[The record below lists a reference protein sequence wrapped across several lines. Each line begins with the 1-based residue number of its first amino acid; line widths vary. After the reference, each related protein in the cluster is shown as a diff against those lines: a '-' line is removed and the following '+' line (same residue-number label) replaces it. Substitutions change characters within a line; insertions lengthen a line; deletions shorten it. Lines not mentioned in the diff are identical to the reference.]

1 MGNEKQATENDPKT
15 AKAAKKGKA
24 APKAAGA
31 PNDDIDYGELDKVRS
46 ILFGA
51 QSRQH
56 QQRLEWMEDH
66 FGRESEALKEALEDQ
81 IAALGKKVKK
91 EDEAL
96 SKRLSTE
103 QQQRAEADAA
113 LDEALQALAQ
123 SLQENRAQLDL
134 KIAETE
140 SALRKALRDEAK
152 KAEKDRAARFDE
164 LSARLEQ
171 AVAQLSDAKT
181 DRVGLADLF
190 DALSAQL
197 RDGQPASEET

>member
-1 MGNEKQATENDPKT
+1 MDNETQATETDAKT
-15 AKAAKKGKA
+15 AKTAKKRKA
-24 APKAAGA
+24 APKAAA
-31 PNDDIDYGELDKVRS
+31 TENDDIDFGELDKVRS

-66 FGRESEALKEALEDQ
+66 FGSEVEALKETLEDQ

-96 SKRLSTE
+96 SRRLSTE

-123 SLQENRAQLDL
+123 SLQENRAQLDRR
-134 KIAETE
+134 IDETE
-140 SALRKALRDEAK
+140 SALRKALRDEAN
-152 KAEKDRAARFDE
+152 KAAKDRAARFDE
-164 LSARLEQ
+164 LSARMEQ

-181 DRVGLADLF
+181 DRFDLADFF

-197 RDGQPASEET
+197 RGGQQASEEE

>member
-1 MGNEKQATENDPKT
+1 MNNETQATETDAKT
-15 AKAAKKGKA
+15 AKTAKKRKA
-24 APKAAGA
+24 APKAASA
-31 PNDDIDYGELDKVRS
+31 ENDVIDFGELDKVRS

-66 FGRESEALKEALEDQ
+66 FGGELEALKEAIEDQ
-81 IAALGKKVKK
+81 IAALEKKVKK
-91 EDEAL
+91 ENEAL
-96 SKRLSTE
+96 GKRLSNE
-103 QQQRAEADAA
+103 QRQRAEADAG
-113 LDEALQALAQ
+113 LDEAIQALAQ
-123 SLQENRAQLDL
+123 SLQENRVQLDRR
-134 KIAETE
+134 IDETE

-152 KAEKDRAARFDE
+152 KAAKDRAARFGE
-164 LSARLEQ
+164 LLARLEQ

>member
-15 AKAAKKGKA
+15 AKAAKKRKA
-24 APKAAGA
+24 APKAASA
-31 PNDDIDYGELDKVRS
+31 ENDDLDFGELDKVRS

-66 FGRESEALKEALEDQ
+66 FGRELEALKEAIEDQ
-81 IAALGKKVKK
+81 IAALEKKVKK
-91 EDEAL
+91 ENEAL
-96 SKRLSTE
+96 GKRLSSE
-103 QQQRAEADAA
+103 QRQRAEADAG
-113 LDEALQALAQ
+113 LDEAIQALAQ
-123 SLQENRAQLDL
+123 SLQENRAQLDQR
-134 KIAETE
+134 IDETE
-140 SALRKALRDEAK
+140 SALREALRDEAN
-152 KAEKDRAARFDE
+152 KAAKDRAARFDE